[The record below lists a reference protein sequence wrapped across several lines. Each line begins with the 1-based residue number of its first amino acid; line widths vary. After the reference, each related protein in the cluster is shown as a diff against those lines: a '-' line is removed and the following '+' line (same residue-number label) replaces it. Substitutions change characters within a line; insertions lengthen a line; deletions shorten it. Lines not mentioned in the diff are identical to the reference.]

1 MKKVR
6 KSLAALLALVFTVF
20 PLTFA
25 FPVSAAAGAAS
36 GAEIVGIDYS
46 RITQKAD
53 HSQKS
58 YPVELK
64 LGDVTFNGELVG
76 EVGLTMEELNAV
88 IRQTLEEKDLTPE
101 RVALVKKI
109 AERVQTDAKLY
120 WGDQVVSGLL
130 SYLPIPGTIF
140 SVGDYYEY
148 VVHDDLGSAAFSAK
162 KEAAQN
168 AAKKGLE
175 TALKAGGRIGRVAK
189 GAKGLISEVPLLGQ
203 LANTA
208 VVADSWLDG
217 NKRFDA
223 YLELLEENL
232 AIINDFYS
240 ACSRRAAD
248 LAESKDMENTWKIK
262 FDKNKNYRTYYCT
275 FWGIS
280 GNMMS
285 CELSGT
291 LQNSSGGMEGTY
303 TGTLWLD
310 FEAVDLSPVE
320 KNLENTPG
328 LAAVKSLIYSKGG
341 YQKTSDTGGKTVLKC
356 ESQGQLTFYVS
367 GTEGTVKPNVVG
379 SLSGD
384 KEVRFSFDRHLE
396 WHDNTMMAALG
407 AQGVTEAT
415 FTSDDIAS
423 VTMESS
429 SRVTHNGAVKIQQ
442 DSTEV
447 FSQDPGTI
455 FAPLESDPVITIHFS
470 K

>member
-1 MKKVR
+1 MNQIR
-6 KSLAALLALVFTVF
+6 KILAALLALVFTVF

-162 KEAAQN
+162 KDAAQN

-175 TALKAGGRIGRVAK
+175 TALKAGGRIGRVAV
-189 GAKGLISEVPLLGQ
+189 LRDRSH
-203 LANTA
+203 
-208 VVADSWLDG
+208 
-217 NKRFDA
+217 
-223 YLELLEENL
+223 
-232 AIINDFYS
+232 
-240 ACSRRAAD
+240 
-248 LAESKDMENTWKIK
+248 SK
-262 FDKNKNYRTYYCT
+262 
-275 FWGIS
+275 
-280 GNMMS
+280 
-285 CELSGT
+285 
-291 LQNSSGGMEGTY
+291 
-303 TGTLWLD
+303 
-310 FEAVDLSPVE
+310 
-320 KNLENTPG
+320 
-328 LAAVKSLIYSKGG
+328 
-341 YQKTSDTGGKTVLKC
+341 
-356 ESQGQLTFYVS
+356 
-367 GTEGTVKPNVVG
+367 
-379 SLSGD
+379 
-384 KEVRFSFDRHLE
+384 
-396 WHDNTMMAALG
+396 
-407 AQGVTEAT
+407 
-415 FTSDDIAS
+415 
-423 VTMESS
+423 
-429 SRVTHNGAVKIQQ
+429 
-442 DSTEV
+442 
-447 FSQDPGTI
+447 
-455 FAPLESDPVITIHFS
+455 
-470 K
+470 

>member
-64 LGDVTFNGELVG
+64 LGDVTFNGELIG

-240 ACSRRAAD
+240 ACSRRASD

-310 FEAVDLSPVE
+310 FETVDLSPVE

-328 LAAVKSLIYSKGG
+328 LAAVKSLIYSRGG
-341 YQKTSDTGGKTVLKC
+341 YQKTSDTGGKTALKC

-396 WHDNTMMAALG
+396 WHDDTMMAALG

-429 SRVTHNGAVKIQQ
+429 SRVTQNGAVKTQQ

-455 FAPLESDPVITIHFS
+455 FAPLESDPVITIYFS
-470 K
+470 

>member
-1 MKKVR
+1 MISVQR
-6 KSLAALLALVFTVF
+6 RF
-20 PLTFA
+20 P
-25 FPVSAAAGAAS
+25 
-36 GAEIVGIDYS
+36 
-46 RITQKAD
+46 Q
-53 HSQKS
+53 
-58 YPVELK
+58 
-64 LGDVTFNGELVG
+64 
-76 EVGLTMEELNAV
+76 
-88 IRQTLEEKDLTPE
+88 
-101 RVALVKKI
+101 
-109 AERVQTDAKLY
+109 
-120 WGDQVVSGLL
+120 
-130 SYLPIPGTIF
+130 
-140 SVGDYYEY
+140 
-148 VVHDDLGSAAFSAK
+148 

-341 YQKTSDTGGKTVLKC
+341 YQKRPI
-356 ESQGQLTFYVS
+356 Q
-367 GTEGTVKPNVVG
+367 VVRPFSNASRRG
-379 SLSGD
+379 SLPS
-384 KEVRFSFDRHLE
+384 
-396 WHDNTMMAALG
+396 M
-407 AQGVTEAT
+407 
-415 FTSDDIAS
+415 
-423 VTMESS
+423 
-429 SRVTHNGAVKIQQ
+429 
-442 DSTEV
+442 
-447 FSQDPGTI
+447 
-455 FAPLESDPVITIHFS
+455 
-470 K
+470 

>member
-1 MKKVR
+1 M
-6 KSLAALLALVFTVF
+6 
-20 PLTFA
+20 
-25 FPVSAAAGAAS
+25 
-36 GAEIVGIDYS
+36 
-46 RITQKAD
+46 
-53 HSQKS
+53 
-58 YPVELK
+58 
-64 LGDVTFNGELVG
+64 
-76 EVGLTMEELNAV
+76 
-88 IRQTLEEKDLTPE
+88 
-101 RVALVKKI
+101 
-109 AERVQTDAKLY
+109 
-120 WGDQVVSGLL
+120 
-130 SYLPIPGTIF
+130 
-140 SVGDYYEY
+140 
-148 VVHDDLGSAAFSAK
+148 HDDLGSAAFSAK

-175 TALKAGGRIGRVAK
+175 TALKAGAQ
-189 GAKGLISEVPLLGQ
+189 GLISELPLLGQ
-203 LANTA
+203 LANPA

-217 NKRFDA
+217 SKRFDA
-223 YLELLEENL
+223 YLELLEESL

-262 FDKNKNYRTYYCT
+262 FDKDKNYRTYYCT
-275 FWGIS
+275 FWGIP
-280 GNMMS
+280 GNMLS
-285 CELSGT
+285 CELNGT

-328 LAAVKSLIYSKGG
+328 LAAVKSLIYSMGG
-341 YQKTSDTGGKTVLKC
+341 YQKTSDTGGKTALKC

-367 GTEGTVKPNVVG
+367 GTEGTVKPNVIG

-384 KEVRFSFDRHLE
+384 KKVRFSFDRHLE
-396 WHDNTMMAALG
+396 WHDDTMAELG

-415 FTSDDIAS
+415 LTSDDIAS

-429 SRVTHNGAVKIQQ
+429 SRVTQNGAVKTQQ

>member
-1 MKKVR
+1 MKNAR

-36 GAEIVGIDYS
+36 GVEIVGIDYS

-109 AERVQTDAKLY
+109 AELVQTDAKLY

-162 KEAAQN
+162 KEAAQDV
-168 AAKKGLE
+168 AKKGLE

-217 NKRFDA
+217 SKRFDA

-240 ACSRRAAD
+240 ACSRRATD

-262 FDKNKNYRTYYCT
+262 FDKSKNYRTYYCT

-291 LQNSSGGMEGTY
+291 LQNGSGGMEGTY

-328 LAAVKSLIYSKGG
+328 LAAVKSLIYSTGG
-341 YQKTSDTGGKTVLKC
+341 YHKTSDTGGKTVLKC

-384 KEVRFSFDRHLE
+384 KEVSFSFDRRLE
-396 WHDNTMMAALG
+396 WHDDTMAALG
-407 AQGVTEAT
+407 AKGVTEAT

-423 VTMESS
+423 VTMKSS
-429 SRVTHNGAVKIQQ
+429 SRVTQNGEVKTQQ

-447 FSQDPGTI
+447 FSQDPGTV

>member
-20 PLTFA
+20 SLTFA

-64 LGDVTFNGELVG
+64 LGDVTFNGELFG

-109 AERVQTDAKLY
+109 AERVQNDAKLY

-162 KEAAQN
+162 KDAAQN

-208 VVADSWLDG
+208 IVADSWLDG
-217 NKRFDA
+217 SKRFDA

-248 LAESKDMENTWKIK
+248 LAGSKDMENTWKIK
-262 FDKNKNYRTYYCT
+262 FDKNKNYRTYSCT

-328 LAAVKSLIYSKGG
+328 LAAVKSLIYSMGG
-341 YQKTSDTGGKTVLKC
+341 YHKTSDTGGKTALKC

-396 WHDNTMMAALG
+396 WHDDTMAALG

-429 SRVTHNGAVKIQQ
+429 SRVTQNGAVKTHQ

>member
-217 NKRFDA
+217 SKRFDVS
-223 YLELLEENL
+223 
-232 AIINDFYS
+232 ITFIS
-240 ACSRRAAD
+240 TPRA
-248 LAESKDMENTWKIK
+248 
-262 FDKNKNYRTYYCT
+262 
-275 FWGIS
+275 
-280 GNMMS
+280 
-285 CELSGT
+285 
-291 LQNSSGGMEGTY
+291 
-303 TGTLWLD
+303 
-310 FEAVDLSPVE
+310 
-320 KNLENTPG
+320 
-328 LAAVKSLIYSKGG
+328 
-341 YQKTSDTGGKTVLKC
+341 
-356 ESQGQLTFYVS
+356 
-367 GTEGTVKPNVVG
+367 
-379 SLSGD
+379 
-384 KEVRFSFDRHLE
+384 
-396 WHDNTMMAALG
+396 
-407 AQGVTEAT
+407 
-415 FTSDDIAS
+415 
-423 VTMESS
+423 
-429 SRVTHNGAVKIQQ
+429 
-442 DSTEV
+442 
-447 FSQDPGTI
+447 
-455 FAPLESDPVITIHFS
+455 
-470 K
+470 

>member
-1 MKKVR
+1 M
-6 KSLAALLALVFTVF
+6 
-20 PLTFA
+20 
-25 FPVSAAAGAAS
+25 
-36 GAEIVGIDYS
+36 
-46 RITQKAD
+46 
-53 HSQKS
+53 
-58 YPVELK
+58 
-64 LGDVTFNGELVG
+64 
-76 EVGLTMEELNAV
+76 
-88 IRQTLEEKDLTPE
+88 
-101 RVALVKKI
+101 
-109 AERVQTDAKLY
+109 
-120 WGDQVVSGLL
+120 
-130 SYLPIPGTIF
+130 
-140 SVGDYYEY
+140 
-148 VVHDDLGSAAFSAK
+148 HDDLGSAAFSAK
-162 KEAAQN
+162 KEAAQD

-175 TALKAGGRIGRVAK
+175 TALEAGGRIGRVAK

-328 LAAVKSLIYSKGG
+328 LAAVKSLIYSMGG

-396 WHDNTMMAALG
+396 WHDDTMAALG
-407 AQGVTEAT
+407 AQGVTKAT

-429 SRVTHNGAVKIQQ
+429 SRVTHDGAVKTHK

-455 FAPLESDPVITIHFS
+455 FAPLESDLVITIHFS
-470 K
+470 

>member
-64 LGDVTFNGELVG
+64 LGDVTFNGELIG

-240 ACSRRAAD
+240 ACSRRASD

-310 FEAVDLSPVE
+310 FETVDLSPVE

-328 LAAVKSLIYSKGG
+328 LAAVKSLIYSRGG

-396 WHDNTMMAALG
+396 WHDDTMMAALG

-429 SRVTHNGAVKIQQ
+429 SRVTQNGAVKTQQ

-455 FAPLESDPVITIHFS
+455 FAPLESDPVITIYFS
-470 K
+470 

>member
-217 NKRFDA
+217 SKRFDA

-341 YQKTSDTGGKTVLKC
+341 YKKTSDTGGKTVLKC

-396 WHDNTMMAALG
+396 WHDDTMMAALG

-429 SRVTHNGAVKIQQ
+429 SRVTQNGAVKIQQ